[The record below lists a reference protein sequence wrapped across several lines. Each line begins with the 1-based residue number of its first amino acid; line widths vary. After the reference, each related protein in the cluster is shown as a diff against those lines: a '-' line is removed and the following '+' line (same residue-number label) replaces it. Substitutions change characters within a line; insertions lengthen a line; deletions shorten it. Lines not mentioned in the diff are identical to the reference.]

1 MCFNNSCISSRAVVS
16 IIPVSPHAPLV
27 ALENLSNMADQSKVS
42 LHDVVFPLTNQ
53 YKTSHESI
61 VCDSAYGQFLNYTE
75 INLFGLIFSKQSLW
89 GHHNEKKVN
98 IFEVAHMLEKV
109 LRFSLNFYENTGYWG
124 LISINLSLEG
134 IKGGGLTNPSSIMGF
149 KDMERPLGNSNFDNS
164 IILERKVT
172 VYELS
177 ECFDEIVKGLY
188 NEFLW
193 SFGVDDDYIRKS
205 LIDDTLKM

>member
-1 MCFNNSCISSRAVVS
+1 
-16 IIPVSPHAPLV
+16 
-27 ALENLSNMADQSKVS
+27 MADQSKVS

-89 GHHNEKKVN
+89 GHHNEKEVKL
-98 IFEVAHMLEKV
+98 FEVAHMLEKV
-109 LRFSLNFYENTGYWG
+109 LRFSLNFYEKTGYWG

-134 IKGGGLTNPSSIMGF
+134 IKGVFLTNLSPIMEF
-149 KDMERPLGNSNFDNS
+149 KDMERPLGNSNFDDS
-164 IILERKVT
+164 ISLERKIT

-177 ECFDEIVKGLY
+177 ERFDEILKDLY
-188 NEFLW
+188 NELLW
-193 SFGVDDDYIRKS
+193 SFGVAEDYSRKN
-205 LIDDTLKM
+205 LIDGLLKM